1 MTIEEMFRR
10 IVRAHLGVILV
21 CTLLPIAVA
30 IGLHMDRPKL
40 SMASVRV
47 QVISGAPSTATE
59 AEGISSRVLALATTP
74 SLLGSAMKQAKV
86 QRDLADFAATHVA
99 AQRLGESSIVEL
111 SVTDHDPEAAG
122 RIAVALSAQ
131 VATFMNTGD
140 RAAVNAARSKLDKDV
155 AAANRHLD
163 QLTNRLRGT
172 AATDLI
178 ARAGLQAQIQSAD
191 QLIGQL
197 TNQRAMLQIADA
209 TRDVVVP
216 IGTTPEISSIQSAL
230 LPQAALALLFGLVLG
245 LTAATVLETF
255 RPRVS
260 SVRALA
266 RMLQAPVLGK
276 STEDIEALRNT
287 MALAARRQGVD
298 AVVLMGAEDRD
309 AETVN
314 QLLFA
319 LSGSAPVNR
328 RQKSPSNSLHGIEH
342 AGEDRVFELD
352 DGMVAPFANVRFT
365 GLSAVTPADEMTAG
379 VVVVSAGTVLVRRLD
394 DLDDVLKAVR
404 WPVLGIVHG
413 PSRRRFRGWR

>member
-30 IGLHMDRPKL
+30 IGLQMDRPKL

-99 AQRLGESSIVEL
+99 AQRLGESSIVQL

-155 AAANRHLD
+155 AAANRRLD

-172 AATDLI
+172 ADLN

-197 TNQRAMLQIADA
+197 TNQRAMLLIADA

-216 IGTTPEISSIQSAL
+216 IGKTPEISSIQSAL
-230 LPQAALALLFGLVLG
+230 LPRAALALLFGLVLG

-298 AVVLMGAEDRD
+298 AVVLMSAEDRD

-342 AGEDRVFELD
+342 GEDRVFELD